1 MAAIISSN
9 FRSLNAAAFVDEIKG
24 DRSNVYIGL
33 GKSSPWGG
41 TTTANTSDTDAPTP
55 TDTLEAINEARQQL
69 IGLKIVTDA
78 DVSHVVPRYDWN
90 AGAEF
95 VAWDSTDP
103 AIFDKAFYCLTA
115 DFKVYKCIVA
125 PVSGGVSDVPTH
137 TDAAITAT
145 TDGYYWKYMYTI
157 LAADS
162 EKFLTNSYMPVKTL
176 TEQTKGTVA
185 AAVSNS
191 TTFTL
196 DFENPRIQVGQIITA
211 DNTGGTSNVTANTT
225 VVSVSGKTIVASA
238 SITALADGNIVT
250 FGNFLSTDSK
260 FLQQQSQL
268 TSRALGSVGGIER
281 LKLISGGTGYTSAN
295 TGLVITGDG
304 SAVATPGTINA
315 NYITGGAFTS
325 DIILTGSAATSG
337 TDNAGTNFTVAQA
350 TVTTSDAG
358 ASGAEFTPIIAP
370 RGRPGFSTASA
381 NGGHGT
387 DPVFELGGFYVGLNV
402 QISGTTDTAIAN
414 TQDFRQI
421 SLIRNPLIGGVIP
434 TNPVSAINTLK
445 FISYDTA
452 HTGGDNSAST
462 AYASKGISLALAA
475 QANDH
480 VIENSLGFKG
490 YIVNVD
496 TTAKRIYYFQND
508 LTGYVA
514 PTDADMVIKT
524 GGQAQT
530 GFAMTA
536 SSDDIGTGAAPNS
549 FNAGTGE
556 MLFLENRD
564 PIQRSTSQIEDV
576 KLIIEF

>member
-1 MAAIISSN
+1 MAAIISGN

-24 DRSNVYIGL
+24 DRSNVYVGL

-69 IGLKIVTDA
+69 IGLKLVTDA

-185 AAVSNS
+185 ATISNS

-211 DNTGGTSNVTANTT
+211 TGTGSNVTADTT

-238 SITALADGNIVT
+238 NITGLADGNIVT

-304 SAVATPGTINA
+304 SGLATPGTINA

-325 DIILTGSAATSG
+325 DIILTGDAATSQAD
-337 TDNAGTNFTVAQA
+337 TVGTNFSVAQA
-350 TVTTSDAG
+350 TVTSSDAG
-358 ASGAEFTPIIAP
+358 ASGAVFTPIIAP

-462 AYASKGISLALAA
+462 AYATKGANLAVAA

-514 PTDADMVIKT
+514 PTDTDMVIKT
-524 GGQAQT
+524 GGQAVAA
-530 GFAMTA
+530 FAMSA
-536 SSDDIGTGAAPNS
+536 NADDIGIGAAPNS